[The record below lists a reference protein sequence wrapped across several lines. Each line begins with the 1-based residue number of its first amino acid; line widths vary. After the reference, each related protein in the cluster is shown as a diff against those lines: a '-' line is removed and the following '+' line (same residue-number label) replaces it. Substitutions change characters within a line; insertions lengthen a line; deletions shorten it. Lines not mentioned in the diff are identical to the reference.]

1 MADAART
8 VLIDAS
14 LSSTFWPHAVKH
26 TVTARNRVP
35 HRGTRGTPSYLLTG
49 VRLSVKY
56 VRVLGSTARVLQP
69 PAGTKLQPRTEQ
81 GVLLECLDHGVYHV
95 LLVGGDGASPRIV
108 ESQHCT
114 F

>member
-1 MADAART
+1 MT
-8 VLIDAS
+8 YVL
-14 LSSTFWPHAVKH
+14 
-26 TVTARNRVP
+26 
-35 HRGTRGTPSYLLTG
+35 
-49 VRLSVKY
+49 
-56 VRVLGSTARVLQP
+56 LQ